1 MSTWNS
7 RNMQLSDR
15 LVKERESLKLTQ
27 DEMAARCGLSK
38 RSYCAYEA
46 GETQPKAPFLAAL
59 SNAGVDVLYVL
70 TGKRQAPQR
79 EMDPETLDAL
89 QTRGITIEEDKLFG
103 ARVVTFS
110 STGMAWLLNYLAE
123 HDLGSPSLSWSF
135 LAGLSS
141 FEPGGAWRDMRIK
154 AAALP
159 VYDDRDYCV
168 YFFYLNGSPPR
179 QLHMFRPD
187 GTKAEGGTIRYGAT
201 RDLPFRIAADQDVMI
216 QLSEDEHSD
225 LLKGAVVVVDPVIK
239 PVGKQNVVHGA
250 VVIRDYSRGVPE
262 KNDEARPSAKP
273 GRKRV
278 QPSSGQSSRSAK
290 RDTP

>member
-1 MSTWNS
+1 MILLSTDMNQ
-7 RNMQLSDR
+7 RIQIGARILE
-15 LVKERESLKLTQ
+15 ERERLRLTQ
-27 DEMAARCGLSK
+27 SALGVTPQAQRRYEKGERTPDGEYLS
-38 RSYCAYEA
+38 A
-46 GETQPKAPFLAAL
+46 FAAL
-59 SNAGVDVLYVL
+59 GADVQYIL
-70 TGKRQAPQR
+70 TGKRQAPPR
-79 EMDPETLDAL
+79 EMDPEIIETL

-123 HDLGSPSLSWSF
+123 HDLGSPALSWSF
-135 LAGLSS
+135 LAGLLS

-159 VYDDRDYCV
+159 VYDDREYFV

-187 GTKAEGGTIRYGAT
+187 GSKAEGGTIRYGAT

-225 LLKGAVVVVDPVIK
+225 LLKGAVVVVDPVTRPI
-239 PVGKQNVVHGA
+239 GKQNVVQGA
-250 VVIRDYSRGVPE
+250 VVIRDYSNGVQE
-262 KNDEARPSAKP
+262 QVEERRPAAKP
-273 GRKRV
+273 GRKGD
-278 QPSSGQSSRSAK
+278 QPSSGQSSRSVK